1 MLPSTQNKMKASDS
15 VFYDSFM
22 RLQTPELEE
31 DKQLDVAEDEI
42 KRCYND
48 AEESDFSE
56 VFNEKYYEYPG
67 LKLLNTTDLQPEP
80 FNTKIHICAFHI
92 NMSGTIPFLEYF
104 LRKNKKTDEIS
115 ADKFAFPSFTYEGDI
130 DPLIRAETIMELLM
144 YAYKTPTN
152 FLYEGF
158 LQDTNFENYYLFF
171 NCSVEEIGVHDLYRD
186 NEMWLLTM
194 DEILNTKEVCGNF
207 FIDEEVA
214 HFFEENPDFIYLKN
228 KDNNNYEIPVIAYI
242 GTTSTKSNYACTFG
256 NGKSDEKSMFGSN
269 YYFYDYNTS
278 AKMAIEQE
286 SARKNA
292 HSTSSK
298 PITIMNWLNSTE
310 IDGHSVIRFALFM
323 GKTQVITNC
332 SKDPSDSSE
341 TTYEMLK
348 QDLTCATLSHRELI
362 NYLRISDRDSCWT
375 EEYDSVFLGKGV
387 ELDDETVTNHSNTYV
402 IKNYEQQIPLSCHFL
417 ESNENNMHF
426 IK

>member
-1 MLPSTQNKMKASDS
+1 MLPSTQNKMKAVDS

-22 RLQTPELEE
+22 RLQTQELEE
-31 DKQLDVAEDEI
+31 KEDIIDDEI
-42 KRCYND
+42 KRFYND
-48 AEESDFSE
+48 DLEESNFGE

-104 LRKNKKTDEIS
+104 FRKNKKNDQIN
-115 ADKFAFPSFTYEGDI
+115 ADKFVFPSFTYEGDI

-144 YAYKTPTN
+144 YAYKCPTS

-158 LQDTNFENYYLFF
+158 LQDDTHSNYYLFF
-171 NCSVEEIGVHDLYRD
+171 NCSNEEIGVHDLYRD

-207 FIDEEVA
+207 FVDQEVTQ
-214 HFFEENPDFIYLKN
+214 FFEENPDFIYLKN
-228 KDNNNYEIPVIAYI
+228 KYNKNYEVPVIAYI
-242 GTTSTKSNYACTFG
+242 GTTATKSSYISIFG
-256 NGKSDEKSMFGSN
+256 NGKSDEKSIFGSN

-278 AKMAIEQE
+278 AKMAIDEE
-286 SARKNA
+286 NSRKNTNT
-292 HSTSSK
+292 TSVK
-298 PITIMNWLNSTE
+298 PVTIMNWLNSTE
-310 IDGHSVIRFALFM
+310 MEGCSIIRFALFM
-323 GKTQVITNC
+323 GKTHVITNC

-341 TTYEMLK
+341 TTHEMLK
-348 QDLTCATLSHRELI
+348 EDSTCATLSHRQLI
-362 NYLRISDRDSCWT
+362 NYLRISDRGSSWT

-387 ELDDETVTNHSNTYV
+387 ELDDDTVMNHSNTYV
-402 IKNYEQQIPLSCHFL
+402 TKNYEQQIPLSCHFL
-417 ESNENNMHF
+417 ESVENNVYF